1 MKIWFYQTTESIGRN
16 HRPLYVRPRKCH
28 LLHNLHTT
36 PEDRLR
42 RSREMIG
49 GPLSRES
56 SRVSKQVASHFNF
69 TNNFHH
75 NMTICGLSN
84 TESRKKIKK
93 NHFLTRHTLSTR
105 NQWTPLIP
113 LIYSQI
119 HVTVFP
125 PMPKLFHVLIKTNN
139 NPQFLCSLWRRAN
152 ARNVSFPNLSQW

>member
-1 MKIWFYQTTESIGRN
+1 MKIWFYQTTESIGQN

-93 NHFLTRHTLSTR
+93 KSFFNQAHAIHTESMNASYTINLFTNSCDRISTNAKALSRPHKNQQQLT
-105 NQWTPLIP
+105 IP
-113 LIYSQI
+113 
-119 HVTVFP
+119 VFALT
-125 PMPKLFHVLIKTNN
+125 KG
-139 NPQFLCSLWRRAN
+139 
-152 ARNVSFPNLSQW
+152 